1 MANAIVRSW
10 VEAPKFANV
19 PTFLKNL
26 AWQLDLNIDIEVDKG
41 FFRETVRFK
50 VEGDEEKVRKFASVF
65 NKAAEEYQAR

>member
-1 MANAIVRSW
+1 MANAIARSW

-26 AWQLDLNIDIEVDKG
+26 AWQLGLNIEIEVDKG

-50 VEGDEEKVRKFASVF
+50 VEGDEDKVRKFASVF
-65 NKAAEEYQAR
+65 NEAAKEYQAG